1 MGINGL
7 PGMILGLTIPR
18 MFTSYIAT
26 TVQVTGIDVKKITL
40 PQKGKKKDF
49 ATLREDLKRVLTCPG
64 YLEQKF
70 LRLVFSELF
79 DFFYTLTA
87 LTGKNASCTGGKN

>member
-1 MGINGL
+1 ME
-7 PGMILGLTIPR
+7 
-18 MFTSYIAT
+18 
-26 TVQVTGIDVKKITL
+26 KTL
-40 PQKGKKKDF
+40 LQRSVF
-49 ATLREDLKRVLTCPG
+49 LTCPG